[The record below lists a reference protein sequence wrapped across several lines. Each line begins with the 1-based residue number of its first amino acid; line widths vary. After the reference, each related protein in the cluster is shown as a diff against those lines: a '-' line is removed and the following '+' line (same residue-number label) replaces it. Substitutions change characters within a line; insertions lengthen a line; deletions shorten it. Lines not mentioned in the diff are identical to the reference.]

1 MKPFLSSITI
11 DTLRKNVKA
20 QINSIYKTNT
30 MKQKQII
37 LSAFLFIATISTFA
51 QDKGISKYSIGQH
64 VPELGGII
72 FYLDSTGQH
81 GLVCAPQDQ
90 STGSQWH
97 YGAFTNTKSFDS
109 IVGSGKTN
117 TSKIVMSQG
126 VDSYAAKLCYDL
138 DLNGFTDWYLP
149 SKKELSLM
157 YTNIGR
163 GAKPPH
169 RDVGNFASDFY
180 WSSTELDL
188 NFAWAQYFLIGNIFT
203 DLKNHQC
210 RVRAVRSF

>member
-1 MKPFLSSITI
+1 
-11 DTLRKNVKA
+11 
-20 QINSIYKTNT
+20 
-30 MKQKQII
+30 MKQKQTI
-37 LSAFLFIATISTFA
+37 LFAFLLLATITSFA
-51 QDKGISKYSIGQH
+51 QAKAKYSIGQN
-64 VPELGGII
+64 VPKLGGII

-81 GLVCAPQDQ
+81 GLVCATEDQ

-109 IVGSGKTN
+109 IVGSGKAN
-117 TSKIVMSQG
+117 TSKIVVSQG

-138 DLNGFTDWYLP
+138 SLNGFTDWYLP
-149 SKKELSLM
+149 SKEELSLM

-163 GAKPPH
+163 GAISPNK
-169 RDVGNFASDFY
+169 DVGNFASDFY